1 MTETTTEPARPQ
13 RPDDLAALREEA
25 KSLGIEPA
33 GLSRQG
39 LAASI
44 AAVRDALA
52 KVAALTPAPVDREG
66 GEGTD
71 HTGGEGGGD
80 DRLTDEMGEDLGP
93 GNIRRVPM
101 GTRQLRLA
109 GEQRPGF
116 YRRWLNDVPG
126 RIERARRAGYTHVKD
141 ANGRPIST
149 PAGTG
154 DQGGGMRAYLME
166 LPDALRAED
175 LAEKDR
181 VNAEIEAAVNRG
193 KVDDHPEDKRYVPD
207 QGIKINRPSRRA

>member
-1 MTETTTEPARPQ
+1 MTETTTEPARQPKSEAG
-13 RPDDLAALREEA
+13 DLAALRDQA
-25 KSLGIEPA
+25 KELGIEPT

-44 AAVRDALA
+44 AAVRQALA
-52 KVAALTPAPVDREG
+52 KVADQTPATIPGDG
-66 GEGTD
+66 GEGT
-71 HTGGEGGGD
+71 GD
-80 DRLTDEMGEDLGP
+80 DRRADEMGEDLGP
-93 GNIRRVPM
+93 NNLQRIPM

-126 RIERARRAGYTHVKD
+126 RIERARRAGYEHVKD
-141 ANGRPIST
+141 ATGKPIST

-154 DQGGGMRAYLME
+154 EQGGGMRAYLME
-166 LPDALRAED
+166 LPNALREED
-175 LAEKDR
+175 LAEKAK
-181 VNAEIEAAVNRG
+181 VNDEIDAAVNRG

-207 QGIKINRPSRRA
+207 AGIRINRPSRRH

>member
-1 MTETTTEPARPQ
+1 MNETTTEPARPQ
-13 RPDDLAALREEA
+13 RPADDLAALREEA

-39 LAASI
+39 LSASI

-52 KVAALTPAPVDREG
+52 KVAALTPAPIPPEG
-66 GEGTD
+66 S
-71 HTGGEGGGD
+71 GD
-80 DRLTDEMGEDLGP
+80 DRLTDELGEDLGP

-109 GEQRPGF
+109 SEQRPGF

-126 RIERARRAGYTHVKD
+126 RIERARRAGYAHVMDGQNK
-141 ANGRPIST
+141 PIST

-154 DQGGGMRAYLME
+154 EQGGGMRAYLME
-166 LPDALRAED
+166 LPIALRDED
-175 LAEKDR
+175 LAEKGRIND
-181 VNAEIEAAVNRG
+181 EIDAAVNRG
-193 KVDDHPEDKRYVPD
+193 KVDDHPADNRYVPE
-207 QGIKINRPSRRA
+207 QGIKINRPSRRH